1 MKQMISEITKR
12 YLAERTLEVFAAGLG
27 IKAAKQNVSQW
38 ANGEHLPSMMTLLTV
53 LASPTAEGWAKAWAG
68 ECSAV
73 LVRQTI
79 KDG

>member
-1 MKQMISEITKR
+1 MEQTIPEITKR
-12 YLAERTLEVFAAGLG
+12 YLTDRTLEAFASELG

-38 ANGEHLPSMMTLLTV
+38 ANGEHLPSMMTLLSV

-73 LVRQTI
+73 LVRQTVRE
-79 KDG
+79 